1 MTSTLS
7 SDAFVFER
15 NAETGKIRINVPA
28 RYYLVPGVC
37 FTTGLILG
45 LTRGARQASLRFL
58 AENAHRR
65 PTTVQGW
72 YFYKKTK
79 NYRVMW
85 GALKGGGA
93 VGLKM
98 AGFGALWVGLEQGS
112 VALGDKIGGRT
123 GEWIAQGREMV
134 AGVGSAGLVLAGY
147 RLPRPVW
154 GQVVGLGMLG
164 GGVIVLLGVPEQG
177 ISHIDRIHLI
187 GSHML
192 KLWPSGPSA
201 ADGQLTP
208 RASDRKSPNPF
219 EASLT
224 NLNPTPMASTAPRTP
239 TVMHHLLKTQDN
251 NHDTTPL
258 ATPSLGLPAAAPT
271 TQLSL
276 NPPEFKLKSAPPLR
290 RNHSH
295 TPSIKEKDAQAAGAS
310 SRGQLH
316 VKLIAARGLNV
327 SSARARPYV
336 VVQFEQSEFVSRD
349 PIAESDAPVRGVPA
363 VLSRVNSAV
372 NVTAAAAA
380 AAGSGLARVLAANT
394 SASSV
399 SSGSSNGLGTMSTH
413 NPVWKHEV
421 AFDVTQENTTITFT
435 VYDRQEEDEAFLGM
449 LEMKPVLKHEHT
461 VDQWIKLRPRES
473 EPVTG
478 EIRVQ
483 ITYEQFQTRRA
494 LTPRDFEF
502 LKLIGRGTFGRV
514 FQVRKK
520 DTKRIYAMKVLSKKE
535 IVAKKEVAHTI
546 GERKILQRS
555 LESPFLVGLKFS
567 FQTDTEL
574 YLVTDFKSGGELFW
588 HLQRETRFSE
598 ERARFYIAEL
608 VLALEH
614 LHKYDIVYRDLKPE
628 NILLDATGHVA
639 LCDFGLSKPDL
650 PSGQLTNT
658 FCGTTEY
665 LAPEVLLDDH
675 GYSKLVDFWS
685 LGVLLF
691 EMCCGWS
698 PFYAEDTQQMYK
710 NICFGKIRFPRG
722 VIGEDGK
729 QFVKGLLNRNPK
741 HRLGAHRD
749 AEELKEHP
757 FFKNI
762 DWVALAQKQVPPPF
776 KPSVE
781 SDESTACFDPEFTSA
796 DLKETGVDALMD
808 EDDPSDQWVASVGA
822 HNGRPSFNG
831 PNGGVKGMEITN
843 KDAANKKAQRERGSP
858 LTKSIQE
865 NFRGFTYSGES
876 VVAAAAGVLGK
887 DFDEDVEEEDEDE
900 DGDDAGTDSEWED
913 ESPAGRYSGAKR
925 TKKGEDGFV
934 DLVLAE
940 RLDTL
945 RLAAAALFRIV
956 RPKSASLTGVFLTNY
971 RGARNFSSYCSL
983 ATPNRVMSDRHNGDY
998 PGQVFFGVH
1007 KGKRQCIEPTYQS
1020 LMKNVQGYPDAV
1032 YKAFMNKAHADEFSK
1047 TGKVPRGAVPVQ
1059 PGASSSSSSSL
1070 LSRTLSSSAP
1080 LAGPSSSLR
1089 SDSLKP
1095 NVVSMSASAQSGP
1108 STSLVS
1114 GGNAGSS
1121 GQVAAAGSSSSS
1133 ANKSGSGSKPTA
1145 TKSNGGK
1152 TASLIRGTP
1161 TPVGSNKP
1169 TSVNTARN
1177 ASTSASSNRSKI
1189 EVWTDGSCLSNGR
1202 ENAAAAYAVY
1212 FGPDDPRNEAARAP
1226 GKQTNNVGEIYGV
1239 IRALEIVDEG
1249 AKHLVIYT
1257 DSKYT
1262 IESLGWL
1269 PGWKKRGGMNSSNK
1283 PAMNYSMIKYMDALM
1298 ARRGDRVELVH
1309 VRGHQNDA
1317 GNNAADLM
1325 ARAAATNPHVP
1336 PAKDWELECVNLQ
1349 KKPLVS
1355 VTGSPKITAVDSPL
1369 VKTEA
1374 QDDDSDY
1381 GYSDIELDGAEIDG
1395 VDSPLNQYLS
1405 DDTRATSFSNE
1416 EKPVTGKKRARDEPV
1431 QEVPDS
1437 DTERKTARKKAKEQP
1452 VKCPSC
1458 RHNFTVTLRK

>member
-1 MTSTLS
+1 
-7 SDAFVFER
+7 
-15 NAETGKIRINVPA
+15 
-28 RYYLVPGVC
+28 
-37 FTTGLILG
+37 
-45 LTRGARQASLRFL
+45 
-58 AENAHRR
+58 
-65 PTTVQGW
+65 
-72 YFYKKTK
+72 
-79 NYRVMW
+79 
-85 GALKGGGA
+85 
-93 VGLKM
+93 
-98 AGFGALWVGLEQGS
+98 
-112 VALGDKIGGRT
+112 
-123 GEWIAQGREMV
+123 
-134 AGVGSAGLVLAGY
+134 
-147 RLPRPVW
+147 
-154 GQVVGLGMLG
+154 
-164 GGVIVLLGVPEQG
+164 
-177 ISHIDRIHLI
+177 
-187 GSHML
+187 ML
-192 KLWPSGPSA
+192 KLWPSGPSG
-201 ADGQLTP
+201 DGQLTP
-208 RASDRKSPNPF
+208 KASDRKSGNPF
-219 EASLT
+219 EASLS
-224 NLNPTPMASTAPRTP
+224 NLNPTMASTAPRTP
-239 TVMHHLLKTQDN
+239 TVTHHLLKTDKEVP

-295 TPSIKEKDAQAAGAS
+295 TPSIKEKEQAGAS

-327 SSARARPYV
+327 SSPRARPYV

-363 VLSRVNSAV
+363 ALSRVSSAV
-372 NVTAAAAA
+372 NVALTATG
-380 AAGSGLARVLAANT
+380 AAGSGLARALAANT
-394 SASSV
+394 PGSSV
-399 SSGSSNGLGTMSTH
+399 SSGSSNGLGTTSSH

-421 AFDVTQENTTITFT
+421 TFDVTQDNTPITFT
-435 VYDRQEEDEAFLGM
+435 VYDRQEQDEAFLGM

-520 DTKRIYAMKVLSKKE
+520 DTRRIYAMKVLSKKE
-535 IVAKKEVAHTI
+535 IIAKKEVAHTI

-757 FFKNI
+757 FFKSI

-796 DLKETGVDALMD
+796 DLKETGVDALLD
-808 EDDPSDQWVASVGA
+808 DDDPSDQWVASVGEN
-822 HNGRPSFNG
+822 NGRPSFNG
-831 PNGGVKGMEITN
+831 PNGVKGLEITN
-843 KDAANKKAQRERGSP
+843 NGGAKKAQRERGSP
-858 LTKSIQE
+858 LTKSVQE

-876 VVAAAAGVLGK
+876 MVAAAAGILGEEYEP
-887 DFDEDVEEEDEDE
+887 DEEDVEEEEE
-900 DGDDAGTDSEWED
+900 AGTDSEWED
-913 ESPAGRYSGAKR
+913 ENPAGRYSR
-925 TKKGEDGFV
+925 TKKGED
-934 DLVLAE
+934 
-940 RLDTL
+940 
-945 RLAAAALFRIV
+945 
-956 RPKSASLTGVFLTNY
+956 
-971 RGARNFSSYCSL
+971 
-983 ATPNRVMSDRHNGDY
+983 
-998 PGQVFFGVH
+998 
-1007 KGKRQCIEPTYQS
+1007 
-1020 LMKNVQGYPDAV
+1020 
-1032 YKAFMNKAHADEFSK
+1032 
-1047 TGKVPRGAVPVQ
+1047 
-1059 PGASSSSSSSL
+1059 
-1070 LSRTLSSSAP
+1070 
-1080 LAGPSSSLR
+1080 
-1089 SDSLKP
+1089 
-1095 NVVSMSASAQSGP
+1095 
-1108 STSLVS
+1108 
-1114 GGNAGSS
+1114 
-1121 GQVAAAGSSSSS
+1121 
-1133 ANKSGSGSKPTA
+1133 
-1145 TKSNGGK
+1145 
-1152 TASLIRGTP
+1152 
-1161 TPVGSNKP
+1161 
-1169 TSVNTARN
+1169 
-1177 ASTSASSNRSKI
+1177 
-1189 EVWTDGSCLSNGR
+1189 EV
-1202 ENAAAAYAVY
+1202 
-1212 FGPDDPRNEAARAP
+1212 
-1226 GKQTNNVGEIYGV
+1226 
-1239 IRALEIVDEG
+1239 
-1249 AKHLVIYT
+1249 
-1257 DSKYT
+1257 
-1262 IESLGWL
+1262 
-1269 PGWKKRGGMNSSNK
+1269 
-1283 PAMNYSMIKYMDALM
+1283 
-1298 ARRGDRVELVH
+1298 
-1309 VRGHQNDA
+1309 
-1317 GNNAADLM
+1317 
-1325 ARAAATNPHVP
+1325 
-1336 PAKDWELECVNLQ
+1336 
-1349 KKPLVS
+1349 
-1355 VTGSPKITAVDSPL
+1355 
-1369 VKTEA
+1369 
-1374 QDDDSDY
+1374 
-1381 GYSDIELDGAEIDG
+1381 
-1395 VDSPLNQYLS
+1395 
-1405 DDTRATSFSNE
+1405 
-1416 EKPVTGKKRARDEPV
+1416 
-1431 QEVPDS
+1431 
-1437 DTERKTARKKAKEQP
+1437 
-1452 VKCPSC
+1452 
-1458 RHNFTVTLRK
+1458 